1 MLESGRLLTGRH
13 GPRRL
18 LGSETAMTPTRNN
31 GIFASDK
38 VNTIVIYKQKV
49 RALNTH
55 KFGNCK
61 ITYCGAIVAI
71 ALLCVGLT
79 VAACGGATH
88 KSPTSIPKPRALHY
102 AATPGSTGLS
112 TAPSSNNAGFPK
124 VPASEIY
131 ADGVQGTPHYF
142 VSLSS
147 KPDGHIS
154 GSMNF
159 LYQDGQ
165 TVSVFTFAGSGQ
177 DGVASLS
184 PVASGQFG
192 PGNVIP
198 ASLPRTLSMT
208 WGVGGI
214 SFGECTG
221 YLPAVTSMSGCAFEP
236 AYQGMSTSA
245 SAP

>member
-1 MLESGRLLTGRH
+1 MLIQKLDGLVNYSSAEELERINSIAPDGICRPCS
-13 GPRRL
+13 PRTVGSRVGQG
-18 LGSETAMTPTRNN
+18 LGKYGSRINSTLAVT
-31 GIFASDK
+31 
-38 VNTIVIYKQKV
+38 
-49 RALNTH
+49 
-55 KFGNCK
+55 
-61 ITYCGAIVAI
+61 
-71 ALLCVGLT
+71 LLCVGLT

-88 KSPTSIPKPRALHY
+88 KSPTSIPKPRTLHEP
-102 AATPGSTGLS
+102 ATPGSTGLS
-112 TAPSSNNAGFPK
+112 TAPSVNAAGFPK
-124 VPASEIY
+124 VPASGIY
-131 ADGVQGTPHYF
+131 ADGAQGTPHYF

-147 KPDGHIS
+147 TPDGHIS

-208 WGVGGI
+208 WGAGGI